1 MTLGCILTKL
11 STLKILEM
19 TTYEGSK
26 MIPRFL
32 VWLTAKIAFLI
43 SKHDGEKDLKVDIM
57 TDHQRFDCGVQK
69 YLSLE
74 VLIWSSNL
82 YL

>member
-32 VWLTAKIAFLI
+32 VWLTAKIAVSYI
-43 SKHDGEKDLKVDIM
+43 KI
-57 TDHQRFDCGVQK
+57 
-69 YLSLE
+69 
-74 VLIWSSNL
+74 
-82 YL
+82 